1 MQSRKEY
8 RNRQKRR
15 YIDGLDGIRSIAV
28 IAVIIY
34 HLLPYSIKGGY
45 LGVSMF
51 FVVSGYLITD
61 LLMQEWEKRGTIDL
75 KNFYYRRLR
84 RLYPALFA
92 MVIGTGAYITLFQR
106 SLIRNLGVTIW
117 TNLLYVYNW
126 WEINHGQSYFD
137 RFQGESPF
145 THLWSLSIEAQYYF
159 IWPLLLLGL
168 LKVMKSRNKLF
179 QLFLWSA
186 LIFAGWL
193 TIVYHISNNINR
205 VYYGT
210 DTRMFSILFGAALAM
225 IWPSTKLMKH
235 IGLGYKWFLNLLGI
249 GSFMGILYLLFNL
262 AGQSAA
268 TYNWGMLA
276 ITVLTTLLVA
286 TCVHPAAS
294 INLLLTNPVFK
305 WIGTRSYG
313 IYLYQFPVMIFYEAR
328 VTSIGERPILNA
340 MIEIAI
346 ILVISE
352 LSYRFI
358 ERPIR
363 HFDFKTLNYN
373 FIEFFK
379 LHSRFGK
386 RRFWIVPIVALVIIC
401 GYGSTND
408 HIQADS
414 NDSGRLKSDIV
425 KNQQIVNR
433 KNEELLK
440 RQKQTLKHHKP
451 VKHRHLNSI
460 DKAVL
465 KDYEL
470 TRHQVLA
477 AKEFPMTAIGD
488 SIMADS
494 AKDLQRVFPNAY
506 ISAQVGRQVWDAPD
520 VINQLKANNNLAPN
534 VLINLGTNS
543 PMTDDQIEKV
553 IKTIGPNHQI
563 YWINSHV
570 PTRYWEGQVNNVIN
584 KAAKRHANLHVID
597 WHRASE
603 NQNQLFWDDHVHPNP
618 AGNNKYV
625 SLIAKT
631 IFNDQA

>member
-1 MQSRKEY
+1 MQPKKLN
-8 RNRQKRR
+8 RNRRR

-61 LLMQEWEKRGTIDL
+61 LLMQEWEQRGTIGL

-106 SLIRNLGVTIW
+106 SLINHLGVTIW

-159 IWPLLLLGL
+159 VWPLLLLFL
-168 LKVMKSRNKLF
+168 LKVMRSRYKLF
-179 QLFLWSA
+179 QLLLWTGF
-186 LIFAGWL
+186 IFAGWL
-193 TIVYHISNNINR
+193 TFIYHLSANINR

-225 IWPSTKLMKH
+225 IWPSTKLKSH
-235 IGLGYKWFLNLLGI
+235 LKFGYRWLLNLLGGLSLLGI
-249 GSFMGILYLLFNL
+249 GYLLFHL

-276 ITVLTTLLVA
+276 ITLLTTVLIA
-286 TCVHPAAS
+286 ACVHPAS
-294 INLLLTNPVFK
+294 GINRLLTNPIFK

-328 VTSIGERPILNA
+328 VTTIGARPVLNA
-340 MIEIAI
+340 MIEIAM
-346 ILVISE
+346 ILFISE

-358 ERPIR
+358 ERPVR
-363 HFDFKTLNYN
+363 HFDFKTLHAN
-373 FIEFFK
+373 IAEFFK
-379 LHSRFGK
+379 IHSKFGK
-386 RRFWIVPIVALVIIC
+386 RRFWAIPVIALVIIC

-408 HIQADS
+408 DIQADS
-414 NDSGRLKSDIV
+414 NDTSHLKSEIT
-425 KNQQIVNR
+425 KNQQLVERNNDR
-433 KNEELLK
+433 LLK
-440 RQKQTLKHHKP
+440 RQQQAA
-451 VKHRHLNSI
+451 KHRHKPKVTKRLNAN

-465 KDYEL
+465 KEYEL
-470 TRHQVLA
+470 TRAQVLG
-477 AKEFPMTAIGD
+477 AKGLPITAIGD
-488 SIMADS
+488 SIMADCS
-494 AKDLQRVFPNAY
+494 KDLQRVFPNAY
-506 ISAQVGRQVWDAPD
+506 ISAQVGRQVWDAPAVVD
-520 VINQLKANNNLAPN
+520 QLKANNNLAPN
-534 VLINLGTNS
+534 VLLNLGTNS
-543 PMTDDQIEKV
+543 PMTVDQLERV
-553 IKTIGPNHQI
+553 IKAIGAGHQI
-563 YWINSHV
+563 YWINTHV
-570 PTRYWEGQVNNVIN
+570 PTRYWEGQVNRIIDG
-584 KAAKRHANLHVID
+584 AAKRHRNFHVID
-597 WHRASE
+597 WHQASE

-618 AGNNKYV
+618 TGNHKYV
-625 SLIAKT
+625 SLIART
-631 IFNDQA
+631 IFNAKA